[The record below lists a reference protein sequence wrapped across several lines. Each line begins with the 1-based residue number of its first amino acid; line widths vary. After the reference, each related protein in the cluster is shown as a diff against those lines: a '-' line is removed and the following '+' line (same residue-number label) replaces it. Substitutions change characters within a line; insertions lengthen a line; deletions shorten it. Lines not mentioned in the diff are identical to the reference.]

1 MLPLPGLA
9 PESAGA
15 GGGGGAGNLA
25 AGPAGLSRQHGL
37 APDAAKLVQFSAW
50 DAGAG
55 PPPWTGA
62 ADGSSG
68 PGEQAGRRMTE
79 LIVGT
84 HQSDTHQK
92 ALRIN
97 LDPRWYGTIAEIGAG
112 QEVVRWFFRV
122 GGAAGTIA
130 KSISAYDMAVSDAV
144 YGKADRYVS
153 AGRLQGMLDKEF
165 QLNVD
170 RLGDERGDGTSFFA
184 FADTVVARSFGG
196 SSECHG
202 WMGVKFQAQARDEPS
217 QIVMHVRMLDVE
229 AWLQQEALGIVG
241 VNLLYGAFFEH
252 HEPDKL
258 IESLLDRL
266 TTGRIEIDMIQF
278 RGIEFR
284 GVDNRLMALKL
295 VQLGLSGVAMFG
307 PDREV
312 LQPSE
317 VLRKNAILVERGS
330 FRPPTNVNLDMLES
344 ARARFAAD
352 PAVAGKPVLALTEIT
367 MRNLLAGGAEVDRR
381 DFLARAELL
390 AACGMTV
397 LITDYFDYYRLAAYI
412 GERTSERIGIVMG
425 VPSLIDLFDEKNHA
439 QLPGGI
445 LESFGRLF
453 KNDLKLYV
461 YPLQPSPDDELKTVN
476 DISVLPELQPLYDY
490 LAGRGSFVHLDNYRP
505 EFLPI
510 FSRDV
515 LRRIAAKDDS
525 WETMVPPDVA
535 ALIKRRAFF
544 GYARPGR
551 D

>member
-1 MLPLPGLA
+1 
-9 PESAGA
+9 
-15 GGGGGAGNLA
+15 
-25 AGPAGLSRQHGL
+25 
-37 APDAAKLVQFSAW
+37 
-50 DAGAG
+50 
-55 PPPWTGA
+55 
-62 ADGSSG
+62 
-68 PGEQAGRRMTE
+68 MTE

-122 GGAAGTIA
+122 GGAAGTVA
-130 KSISAYDMAVSDAV
+130 KSISAYDMAVS
-144 YGKADRYVS
+144 Y
-153 AGRLQGMLDKEF
+153 
-165 QLNVD
+165 
-170 RLGDERGDGTSFFA
+170 RGGN
-184 FADTVVARSFGG
+184 
-196 SSECHG
+196 ECHG
-202 WMGVKFQAQARDEPS
+202 WMGVKFQAQPHDEPS

-229 AWLQQEALGIVG
+229 AFAQQEALGIVG
-241 VNLLYGAFFEH
+241 VNLLYGAFFQH

-284 GVDNRLMALKL
+284 KVDNRLMALKL
-295 VQLGLSGVAMFG
+295 VQVGLSGVAMFG

-317 VLRKNAILVERGS
+317 VLRKKAVLVERGS
-330 FRPPTNVNLDMLES
+330 FRPPTHVNLDMLET
-344 ARARFAAD
+344 AREKFAQD
-352 PAVAGKPVLALTEIT
+352 PAVAGKPILPLTEIT
-367 MRNLLAGGAEVDRR
+367 MRNLLAGGGDVDKR

-390 AACGMTV
+390 AACGETV

-453 KNDLKLYV
+453 KNGLKLYV
-461 YPLQPSPDDELKTVN
+461 YPHQPSLDDELKTVN
-476 DISVLPELQPLYDY
+476 DVKVQADLQPLYDY
-490 LAGRGSFVHLDNYRP
+490 LYGRGSFVHLDNYRP
-505 EFLPI
+505 ECLPI

-515 LRRIAAKDDS
+515 LRRIAAQDDS
-525 WETMVPPDVA
+525 WESMVPAEVA
-535 ALIKRRAFF
+535 ELIKRRAFF
-544 GYARPGR
+544 GYVKPLR
-551 D
+551 DHEE